1 MFYWVGCQMPGVQK
15 NKFKDKGLISVYRS
29 NKGHS
34 TTYNTPS
41 VACKL
46 HAIHH
51 YSILALLCSSECTR
65 LSANT
70 SKDTI
75 CFSAQKHIYTH
86 IVHCPIN
93 GGFAAFTVKPNPILW
108 LKNNKS
114 SGFSLAPELPLI
126 CTSYVFLP
134 SQAQQG
140 QEENR
145 DHSSPFRY
153 GVPVSIRSNGSTPS
167 PSTKERS
174 QVVGY
179 PLKTPLIHRDQ
190 TEAPYRKPY
199 ERALDTTFRV
209 CGGYGNNHDRTR
221 KPWKSYTHNLVS
233 PPKRQY
239 NTFGGGGNSLVLVW
253 IRFSIESGLKTFSH
267 HPADRSFTESTSS
280 SIRSYFLADSTKPEG
295 QEENP
300 DLSRRRHGQ
309 NVRAHTLKRSDT
321 KPLCL
326 VDVPG
331 SGVSPKLSLVPV
343 GRSLKPLLMPLG
355 ASFGCII
362 LGLVVLYG
370 SYFLVIA
377 TTGLESPGKAI
388 PVTLSLHPRDS
399 ILHPVAVAT
408 ASLLVGSPLAKVLAK
423 RLSAIT
429 IRVVVSHWR
438 RSSHLSVPLMS
449 FYQVKLN
456 KAGKRIATTVPP
468 SGTAVNRTIRLPPST
483 TPTGS
488 RYEPSPTRTARSHP
502 YAHTVRH
509 QVLLQLLQ
517 LPTATFYSCSLR
529 RPISSSS
536 FLLAHA
542 FPQNSLP
549 LLAQHHIPLTT
560 STSPHPLHH
569 IPLTTSP
576 SPHPPHHIHFTTSTS
591 PHPLHHIHFT
601 TSTSPHPPHHIH
613 FTTSTSPHPLHHIP
627 LTASLS
633 PQAPT
638 LTSASFPNNIPPFRH
653 SHPQPPSPLR
663 RFHSRL
669 LPSGRLV
676 VWSSG
681 LPVFQSSVHPATT
694 LLLLVMD

>member
-1 MFYWVGCQMPGVQK
+1 MNPIVRAASSTVRASST
-15 NKFKDKGLISVYRS
+15 ISVLGKRLAMFSITGALAYSYIQDCKNDCMS
-29 NKGHS
+29 N
-34 TTYNTPS
+34 TYS
-41 VACKL
+41 MVS
-46 HAIHH
+46 
-51 YSILALLCSSECTR
+51 SISSG
-65 LSANT
+65 LWL
-70 SKDTI
+70 
-75 CFSAQKHIYTH
+75 FSHFPT
-86 IVHCPIN
+86 N
-93 GGFAAFTVKPNPILW
+93 GGFTAFTVKPNPILW

-114 SGFSLAPELPLI
+114 SGFSLAPKLPLI
-126 CTSYVFLP
+126 CIPYVFLP

-153 GVPVSIRSNGSTPS
+153 GAVANTDKVSVSIRSNGSTPS
-167 PSTKERS
+167 RSTKERY

-179 PLKTPLIHRDQ
+179 PLKTPLIHRDE
-190 TEAPYRKPY
+190 TEAVGHTT
-199 ERALDTTFRV
+199 RAGFGCIIL
-209 CGGYGNNHDRTR
+209 GHIGNNHDRTR

-408 ASLLVGSPLAKVLAK
+408 ASLPVGSPLAKVLAK
-423 RLSAIT
+423 RLSAI
-429 IRVVVSHWR
+429 
-438 RSSHLSVPLMS
+438 
-449 FYQVKLN
+449 
-456 KAGKRIATTVPP
+456 
-468 SGTAVNRTIRLPPST
+468 IRLIGASRNPP
-483 TPTGS
+483 
-488 RYEPSPTRTARSHP
+488 
-502 YAHTVRH
+502 
-509 QVLLQLLQ
+509 
-517 LPTATFYSCSLR
+517 
-529 RPISSSS
+529 
-536 FLLAHA
+536 
-542 FPQNSLP
+542 
-549 LLAQHHIPLTT
+549 
-560 STSPHPLHH
+560 
-569 IPLTTSP
+569 
-576 SPHPPHHIHFTTSTS
+576 
-591 PHPLHHIHFT
+591 
-601 TSTSPHPPHHIH
+601 
-613 FTTSTSPHPLHHIP
+613 
-627 LTASLS
+627 
-633 PQAPT
+633 
-638 LTSASFPNNIPPFRH
+638 
-653 SHPQPPSPLR
+653 
-663 RFHSRL
+663 
-669 LPSGRLV
+669 
-676 VWSSG
+676 
-681 LPVFQSSVHPATT
+681 
-694 LLLLVMD
+694 